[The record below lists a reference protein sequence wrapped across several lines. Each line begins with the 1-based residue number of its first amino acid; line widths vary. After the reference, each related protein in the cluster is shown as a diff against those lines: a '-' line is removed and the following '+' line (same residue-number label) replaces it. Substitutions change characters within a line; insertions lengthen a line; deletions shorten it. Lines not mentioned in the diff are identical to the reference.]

1 MKVFMIGGTGLLG
14 SQAADELI
22 KQGHQVKTLALP
34 PIPQGASL
42 NPKMEIEFGNYLE
55 MTDSELKEKMKGS
68 EGFVF
73 AAGVDERVEGKAPI
87 YDLYK
92 KYNIDPIYRLLRL
105 GKEVGI
111 KHVSICGSYFAY
123 FAKTH
128 PEWNLTEDHPYI
140 RSRIDQEK
148 AAMSFKDDMDVAV
161 LELPYI
167 FGTQPGRKPVW
178 VFMAEM
184 LLKAKKSVLY
194 TRGGT
199 TMVTVKQVG
208 QALANALTYNK
219 GGNCYPIG
227 CYNMTWKELLPT
239 FAEGLGKN
247 DIQVK
252 TIPDF
257 LYTFGGKAKMKEYKK
272 EGIDP
277 GLDMVKF
284 KTLQCANLFIDR
296 SLGIDKLHVED
307 DDIKKAIY
315 DSALLSKNVALKKV
329 DVVNMKGE

>member
-14 SQAADELI
+14 SQAANELI
-22 KQGHQVKTLALP
+22 KLGHEVKTLALP
-34 PIPQGASL
+34 PIPEGAVL

-55 MTDSELKEKMKGS
+55 MSDEELKEKMSGCDA
-68 EGFVF
+68 FIF

-87 YDLYK
+87 YNLYK
-92 KYNIDPIYRLLRL
+92 KYNIDPIYRLLNI

-111 KHVSICGSYFAY
+111 KHVSICGSYFSY
-123 FAKTH
+123 FAKEH
-128 PEWNLTEDHPYI
+128 PEWKLTEYHPYI

-148 AAMSFKDDMDVAV
+148 AAMSFGNDMDVAV

-184 LLKAKKSVLY
+184 ILNAKNSVMY

-199 TMVTVKQVG
+199 TMVTIKQVG
-208 QALANALTYNK
+208 EALCNALIYNK

-227 CYNMTWKELLPT
+227 CYNMTWNELLPT
-239 FAEGLGKN
+239 FAEGLGKKGLK
-247 DIQVK
+247 VK

-257 LYTFGGKAKMKEYKK
+257 LYTFGGKAQMRQYKK

-277 GLDMVKF
+277 GLNMVKF

-296 SLGIDKLHVED
+296 SLGIDKLHVHD
-307 DDIKKAIY
+307 DDIKKAIF
-315 DSALLSKNVALKKV
+315 DSALLSKEVAEKKV
-329 DVVNMKGE
+329 KVINMKGE